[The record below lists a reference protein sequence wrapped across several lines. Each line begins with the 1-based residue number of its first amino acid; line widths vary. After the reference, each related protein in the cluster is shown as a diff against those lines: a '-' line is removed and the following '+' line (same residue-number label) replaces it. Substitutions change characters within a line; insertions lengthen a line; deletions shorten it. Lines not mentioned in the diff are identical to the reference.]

1 MRDVSYGVRRAMTL
15 LVTLVLVLLMTFFV
29 FRVIPGN
36 PALTILGMEADEAQ
50 VAALEAKL
58 GTDQPLVYQFLNW
71 TKGVLVGNWGE
82 SLKFSEPVLD
92 LIFDRIPLTLS
103 IAFLS
108 ICLTLI
114 VAIPLGI
121 WAAKAN
127 GRISGLLISLITQLG
142 LAIPSFWL
150 GILLVLLFGVALSL
164 FPIGGF
170 VAWSESPWQALRSLF
185 LPSLAVAIPQI
196 AVIVRYLRTTMLE
209 QLRQD
214 YVRTANSKGLR
225 GRTVL
230 YKHVLKN
237 ALIPVVTVLGMIIAD
252 VLAGSLIVEQVFA
265 LPGFGRLLVSS
276 IGARDFPLV
285 QGMILMTAFVVIVM
299 NLLVDLAY
307 KWLDPRI
314 RLK

>member
-1 MRDVSYGVRRAMTL
+1 MRNVSYGVRRAITL
-15 LVTLVLVLLMTFFV
+15 LVTLALVLLMTFFV

-58 GTDQPLVYQFLNW
+58 GTDQPLVHQFLIW
-71 TKGVLVGNWGE
+71 IKGVLAGNWGE
-82 SLKFSEPVLD
+82 SLKYSEPVLD

-114 VAIPLGI
+114 IAVPLGI

-127 GRISGLLISLITQLG
+127 DRLSGLLISLGTQIG

-164 FPIGGF
+164 FPIGGY
-170 VAWSESPWQALRSLF
+170 VPWSENPWQALRSLF

-196 AVIVRYLRTTMLE
+196 AVVVRYLRTTMLE

-214 YVRTANSKGLR
+214 YVRTANSKGLH

-252 VLAGSLIVEQVFA
+252 VLAGSLIIEQVFA
-265 LPGFGRLLVSS
+265 LPGFGRLLVAS

-285 QGMILMTAFVVIVM
+285 QGMILMTAFVVIIV
-299 NLLVDLAY
+299 NLLVDAAY

>member
-15 LVTLVLVLLMTFFV
+15 LVTLALVLLMTFFV